1 MAIRIPI
8 ITDFSDKGIKDAE
21 KKFSELG
28 TTSEKAGY
36 LLTKAIVPATI
47 AIGAYTKVLKPAI
60 TAASDF
66 QEATSKV
73 NVVFGSA
80 SKAVKDFADT
90 AARSIGQ
97 SKTAVLNA
105 AGVFGTFGKA
115 AGLAGEDLST
125 FTTDFVTLASD
136 LASFNNTTPEDA
148 IQAIG
153 AALRGEAEPIR
164 RYGILLNDATLKQEA
179 MALGIYKGNGAL
191 TAQQKILAAQ
201 SAIYKQS
208 TDAQGDFLRTA
219 DGLANSQRTLAA
231 EFKNFQIQLG
241 QGLLPKMEQLY
252 QSTLEINDAFR
263 NMPPVVGKS
272 VTALGGLSD
281 KILTLINPFKQL
293 GFLINQVGG
302 FLKEEETF
310 GAYNQNLR
318 RSAQQTMR
326 MADEAGIA
334 NRKLIDMGDGAGGA
348 GKAVDEMAKKIKD
361 AREVIEK
368 QFSDA
373 LDKAKDKL
381 ETAKQAYDDFKQTV
395 SESVTGEFSISG
407 AADAAK
413 EAGTTILN
421 QLTQQATGAQQFSK
435 KVEQLLT
442 MGLSEDALRKVLE
455 AGQDAGGAIAN
466 ELILGGSE
474 AITGPNGINQ
484 LVSDLNYVANA
495 LGTLAADKFY
505 QAGVTQG
512 EQYLAGVQSAIQ
524 AAEQLLKNP
533 NLKLADV
540 KGIGAKFAGTV
551 AGIDTG
557 APSSPTS
564 APGGAA
570 AARGGNN
577 YTVNV
582 NGGVLTNAQTGKVVI
597 DAVKSFNRASGPA
610 DIVVRPISGRY

>member
-219 DGLANSQRTLAA
+219 DGLANSQRTLSA

-373 LDKAKDKL
+373 LDVAKDKL

-407 AADAAK
+407 AADAAE

-421 QLTQQATGAQQFSK
+421 QLTQQADGAKAFSK
-435 KVEQLLT
+435 KVEQLLE
-442 MGLSEDALRKVLE
+442 MGLSQDALRKVLE
-455 AGQDAGGAIAN
+455 AGQEAGGAIAN

-484 LVSDLNYVANA
+484 LVSDLNYVADA

-524 AAEQLLKNP
+524 AAEKLLKNP

-540 KGIGAKFAGTV
+540 KGIGAKFANTV
-551 AGIDTG
+551 SGIETG
-557 APSSPTS
+557 APASPTS
-564 APGGAA
+564 APGGVAA
-570 AARGGNN
+570 LRGGNN

-610 DIVVRPISGRY
+610 DISVRPISGRY

>member
-136 LASFNNTTPEDA
+136 LASFNNTTPEEA

-219 DGLANSQRTLAA
+219 DGLANSQRTLSA

-252 QSTLEINDAFR
+252 QSILEINDAFR

-272 VTALGGLSD
+272 VSALGSLSD

-302 FLKEEETF
+302 FLREEETF
-310 GAYNQNLR
+310 GAYNENLR

-326 MADEAGIA
+326 LADEAGIT

-361 AREVIEK
+361 AREVLEK
-368 QFSDA
+368 QFTDA
-373 LDKAKDKL
+373 LDAATEKL
-381 ETAKQAYDDFKQTV
+381 ETARQAYDKFKNTV
-395 SESVTGEFSISG
+395 AESVTGEFSIAG

-413 EAGTTILN
+413 EAGTTILD
-421 QLTQQATGAQQFSK
+421 QLNQQAAGAKQFGLQ
-435 KVEQLLT
+435 VEQLLR
-442 MGLSEDALRKVLE
+442 MGISETALRRVLE
-455 AGQDAGGAIAN
+455 AGQEAGSAIAA

-484 LVSDLNYVANA
+484 LVSDLNLVADT
-495 LGTLAADKFY
+495 LGILAADQFY
-505 QAGVTQG
+505 ASGVKQG
-512 EQYLAGVQSAIQ
+512 EAMVQGIMDAIAGAQQ
-524 AAEQLLKNP
+524 KLKNP
-533 NLKLADV
+533 NLKLADL
-540 KGIGAKFAGTV
+540 KGIGASFSSTV
-551 AGIDTG
+551 SNISTT
-557 APSSPTS
+557 APASPTAS
-564 APGGAA
+564 IAEHM
-570 AARGGNN
+570 AARGASNV
-577 YTVNV
+577 TVNV
-582 NGGVLTNAQTGKVVI
+582 NGGLASSAEIGKAVVNSI
-597 DAVKSFNRASGPA
+597 KEFNRTSGPA
-610 DIVVRPISGRY
+610 DIKIAF